1 MACLIIFSQLT
12 KEKKSLDDKLQ
23 EMTQQLG
30 DEEEKAKSLAKQKAK
45 QDALIADLEERLR
58 NAERVIILIPA
69 RFSRRT
75 SSQSYVTDKPRGF
88 WCNER
93 RLGRSQ
99 KRRKGNDRNS
109 YKILKMY
116 AQSYII
122 QRKHRVFGAM
132 SDDRDIPF
140 RSVREYNIFPPKFL
154 SRYKSHLKQRRWQN
168 QQE

>member
-75 SSQSYVTDKPRGF
+75 SSQSYVTDKHRG
-88 WCNER
+88 
-93 RLGRSQ
+93 
-99 KRRKGNDRNS
+99 
-109 YKILKMY
+109 
-116 AQSYII
+116 
-122 QRKHRVFGAM
+122 FGAM
-132 SDDRDIPF
+132 SDDWEEVRNAERVMIEIPTRF
-140 RSVREYNIFPPKFL
+140 
-154 SRYKSHLKQRRWQN
+154 
-168 QQE
+168 